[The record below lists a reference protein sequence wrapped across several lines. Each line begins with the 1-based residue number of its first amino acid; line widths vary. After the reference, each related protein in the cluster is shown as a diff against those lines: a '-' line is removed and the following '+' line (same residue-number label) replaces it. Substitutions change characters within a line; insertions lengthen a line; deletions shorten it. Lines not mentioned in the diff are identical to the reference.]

1 MKGIH
6 TSDWHLGKVL
16 HGVSLLQEQKE
27 QIQQITALI
36 CREKVDFIAVS
47 GDLYDRA
54 IPPTEAIDLW
64 ESTLEEWVESL
75 GVQVFVIAGNH
86 DSAKRLSFGH
96 RFLEKQHVSILGDLS
111 RLFEPLTLERD
122 GVRLQVHFL
131 PYLDTAYLRDIL
143 DLPEARSRESL
154 LEEAMQRVHARWD
167 EQAFHLLL
175 AHEFLLG
182 GTTSDSERPLS
193 VGGNQAVP
201 YTLFEGYDYVAL
213 GHLHRAQ
220 KIGDERIRYAGGLY
234 PYSFSEAGRVP
245 SVELL
250 EIDTHHDWKRTR
262 VDLPPKRTLRVVE
275 GSLDEVLAL
284 SATDDYLS
292 VLIQNPEVI
301 LDLMGKLRERFPN
314 TLRVERS
321 MSENGFSAEAE
332 PVIGERESTETLF
345 ERFFTA
351 MTDEELSEAQKEY
364 LTQVLGE
371 LEGGERI

>member
-16 HGVSLLQEQKE
+16 HGVSLLPEQKE

-36 CREKVDFIAVS
+36 RQEQVDFVAVS

-64 ESTLEEWVESL
+64 ETTLEEWVETL
-75 GVQVFVIAGNH
+75 GIQVFVIAGNH

-96 RFLEKQHVSILGDLS
+96 RFLEKQRVSILGDFS
-111 RLFEPLTLERD
+111 RLFEPLTVESD
-122 GVRLQVHFL
+122 GVRMQVHFL

-143 DLPEARSRESL
+143 DLPEIRSREFL
-154 LEEAMQRVHARWD
+154 LDEAMKRVRQGWD

-201 YTLFEGYDYVAL
+201 YTLFDQFDYVAL

-220 KIGDERIRYAGGLY
+220 KIGNEKIRYAGGLY

-250 EIDTHHDWKRTR
+250 EVDKNHHLSRSR
-262 VDLPPKRTLRVVE
+262 LPIAPKRTLRVVE
-275 GSLDEVLAL
+275 GSLEEVLDMPE
-284 SATDDYLS
+284 TDDYLS
-292 VLIQNPEVI
+292 VLIQNSEVI

-321 MSENGFSAEAE
+321 LSGQGAKDQMEAE
-332 PVIGERESTETLF
+332 IGERESTETLF

-351 MTDEELSEAQKEY
+351 MTDQDLSIGQKEY
-364 LTQVLGE
+364 LGKVLSE
-371 LEGGERI
+371 IEGGE

>member
-16 HGVSLLQEQKE
+16 HGVSLLPEQKE

-36 CREKVDFIAVS
+36 QREQVDFVAVS

-64 ESTLEEWVESL
+64 EATLEEWVETL
-75 GVQVFVIAGNH
+75 GIQVFVIAGNH

-96 RFLEKQHVSILGDLS
+96 RFLEKQGVSILGDFS
-111 RLFEPLTLERD
+111 RLFEPLTVEGD
-122 GVRLQVHFL
+122 GVRMQVHFL

-143 DLPEARSRESL
+143 DLPEIRSREFL
-154 LEEAMQRVHARWD
+154 LDEAMKRVRQEWD

-201 YTLFEGYDYVAL
+201 YTLFEPFDYVAL

-220 KIGDERIRYAGGLY
+220 KIGSEKIRYAGGLY

-250 EIDTHHDWKRTR
+250 EVDKNHHMSRSRLTIA
-262 VDLPPKRTLRVVE
+262 PKRNLRVVE
-275 GSLDEVLAL
+275 GSLEAVLDMPE
-284 SATDDYLS
+284 TDDYLS
-292 VLIQNPEVI
+292 VLIQNSEVI

-321 MSENGFSAEAE
+321 LSGQGTKDQGEAE
-332 PVIGERESTETLF
+332 IGEQESTETLF

-351 MTDEELSEAQKEY
+351 MTDQDLSIGQKEY
-364 LTQVLGE
+364 LDKVLHE
-371 LEGGERI
+371 IEGGE